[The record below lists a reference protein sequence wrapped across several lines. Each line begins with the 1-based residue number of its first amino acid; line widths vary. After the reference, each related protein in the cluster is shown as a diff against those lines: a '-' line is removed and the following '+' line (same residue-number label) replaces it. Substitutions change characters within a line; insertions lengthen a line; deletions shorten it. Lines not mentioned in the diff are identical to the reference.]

1 MLRIVRLTLRPN
13 SLVTPDETTEYVSQ
27 GRLTTSEAGRILPRL
42 EKEKIRFQIETYVA
56 GRRNFRTPLRDSRV
70 ALFIHPEDVGAW
82 SKIRNEYF
90 PV

>member
-1 MLRIVRLTLRPN
+1 
-13 SLVTPDETTEYVSQ
+13 VTPDESTDYVPQ
-27 GRLTTSEAGRILPRL
+27 GRLTTTEAARILPRL
-42 EKEKIRFQIETYVA
+42 EKEKIRFQIEANVA

-82 SKIRNEYF
+82 SRIRNEYF